1 MTAVVPCTAP
11 AALKRHIW
19 PGKAGP
25 SRRSAPSA
33 LRREP
38 PIHPMFSAGLPAI
51 LPELVQ
57 AVSASTVTTVA
68 TTAAGAEALLACE
81 RLEAMLV
88 PSDGRL
94 DFNGD
99 DLNLS

>member
-1 MTAVVPCTAP
+1 
-11 AALKRHIW
+11 
-19 PGKAGP
+19 
-25 SRRSAPSA
+25 
-33 LRREP
+33 
-38 PIHPMFSAGLPAI
+38 MFSAGLPAI

-94 DFNGD
+94 DINGD
-99 DLNLS
+99 NYHLFTARSNKTLCHVCPPSKV